1 MRVQVIDD
9 DSDDEKSNK
18 SMKADEV
25 RNEPPTD
32 SELGK
37 AIEHAF
43 GSFDGLIYN
52 VMKTRIGASGSS
64 WVWLAYNKLTDDID
78 LVVSHNN
85 RSLINKFDKFIPLL
99 TIDIPVNS
107 YYHDYQDETPDTIH

>member
-1 MRVQVIDD
+1 MKV
-9 DSDDEKSNK
+9 DE
-18 SMKADEV
+18 A
-25 RNEPPTD
+25 RNEPEAD

-37 AIEHAF
+37 AIDKSF

-52 VMKTRIGASGSS
+52 VMKTRIGIEGSS
-64 WVWLAYNKLTDDID
+64 WVWLAYNKQTEDID

-85 RSLINKFDKFIPLL
+85 RSLLNKFDKFIPLL

-107 YYHDYQDETPDTIH
+107 YYHDYQEDDPDTKHNIWKIINWEKIA